1 MFPFGGPVLD
11 DSPIRPLGDDDQRV
25 LLQLVHKYG
34 LNSLMCALTGLGES
48 SRASA
53 ISTTTTLMSSNGA
66 PSLVWTASDAASIR
80 TQSTRD
86 TGADMSDAEMCKDVT
101 FRNSWLES
109 PGDITSPNQE
119 ASMPSPRLHIN
130 TLKKYQCPMCFLDR
144 NLVEFGRKSDF
155 KKHLNNFHGSD
166 VVWICRTKGCHLTF
180 ATERSYST
188 HAKETHKM
196 EALPNSAA
204 RSDLC
209 PQLVFSCGF
218 STCKDRLF
226 EASNRDEAA
235 NCRDKYFEHI
245 AKHFEDDF
253 DVNEWEY
260 RIQIHNLMRQS
271 RVKSIWKTCIW
282 PKEKRQ
288 ALSWKPR
295 SSGDLKRM
303 LECRHLGEDIS
314 QLVRLA
320 YILGTSPFTHS
331 RTPPPSEIDLHFQ
344 LPYRSQCLIETDDPA
359 KSEESGSGG
368 GIVPCITKSRPNSVF
383 RLSGRRGSKQK
394 SRPSTPPPIAVP
406 EMHMSGSDHTAG
418 PHPGTPIPIPH
429 ERAVS
434 NEAPTFAPDQA
445 PQLPKQVNTT
455 PDSGSHVMHNSPD
468 MYTLSTHEDQG
479 YSAQYYGQTP
489 MHDSINMSP
498 YEQSMSYH
506 EHDHDSHSG
515 YAPMV
520 YSSTPASQV
529 STARPATPVPHKRPA
544 SWSRLNSMDDVHPKK
559 RSQIPQGSPYIH
571 DSPMSMGPGDGMS
584 MAVSMEQV
592 PNAYGEMIP
601 QYHQQHQHHHHA
613 PTSIPSQEWALPVR
627 MGEQPQ
633 GGYHPHHQQ
642 HYIPVQ
648 QQHDTD
654 MSAPMTFFFDDND
667 GRM

>member
-1 MFPFGGPVLD
+1 
-11 DSPIRPLGDDDQRV
+11 
-25 LLQLVHKYG
+25 
-34 LNSLMCALTGLGES
+34 
-48 SRASA
+48 
-53 ISTTTTLMSSNGA
+53 MSSNGA

-86 TGADMSDAEMCKDVT
+86 TGVDTSAESDADMVKDVT

-119 ASMPSPRLHIN
+119 ISMPSPRFHIN

-196 EALPNSAA
+196 EALPNAAA

-218 STCKDRLF
+218 GTCKDRIF

-260 RIQIHNLMRQS
+260 RVQIHNLMRQS
-271 RVKSIWKTCIW
+271 RVKSVWKTGIW

-288 ALSWKPR
+288 ALSWTPR

-344 LPYRSQCLIETDDPA
+344 LPFRSQCLVETDDPA
-359 KSEESGSGG
+359 KSEDA
-368 GIVPCITKSRPNSVF
+368 GIVPSITKSRPSSVF
-383 RLSGRRGSKQK
+383 RLGGRRGSKHK
-394 SRPSTPPPIAVP
+394 SRPSTPPASISD
-406 EMHMSGSDHTAG
+406 MHMSGSDHLTG
-418 PHPGTPIPIPH
+418 PHPGTPIPIPQ
-429 ERAVS
+429 ERS
-434 NEAPTFAPDQA
+434 LSTEAPTFAPDQA
-445 PQLPKQVNTT
+445 PPPPKQANT
-455 PDSGSHVMHNSPD
+455 PVSGNGSMDGSQVMHESPD
-468 MYTLSTHEDQG
+468 MYTLSVHEDQG
-479 YSAQYYGQTP
+479 YPAQYYGHTP
-489 MHDSINMSP
+489 VQHSLGMSP
-498 YEQSMSYH
+498 YEQSLSY
-506 EHDHDSHSG
+506 HDHDQDSNNG
-515 YAPMV
+515 YGPMV
-520 YSSTPASQV
+520 YSSTPASQA

-544 SWSRLNSMDDVHPKK
+544 SWSRLSSMEEMHPKK

-571 DSPMSMGPGDGMS
+571 DSPMSMGPGDGMP
-584 MAVSMEQV
+584 MAVSMDQV

-601 QYHQQHQHHHHA
+601 HYHHPHHHQA

-627 MGEQPQ
+627 IGEQPQ
-633 GGYHPHHQQ
+633 GGYHHPHHHQQ
-642 HYIPVQ
+642 QHFIPVQ
-648 QQHDTD
+648 QHHDTD